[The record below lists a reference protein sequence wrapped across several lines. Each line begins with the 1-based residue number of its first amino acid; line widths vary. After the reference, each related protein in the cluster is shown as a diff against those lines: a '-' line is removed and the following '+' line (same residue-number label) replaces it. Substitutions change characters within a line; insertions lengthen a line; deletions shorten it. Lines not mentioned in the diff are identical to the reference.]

1 MVTTI
6 RPSSA
11 GANKRSKLGKYVV
24 GLAASS
30 LLEGE
35 AHDDQIIVSP
45 YTKTRIQD
53 LFEMATIRI
62 NKEIKRI

>member
-1 MVTTI
+1 
-6 RPSSA
+6 
-11 GANKRSKLGKYVV
+11 V